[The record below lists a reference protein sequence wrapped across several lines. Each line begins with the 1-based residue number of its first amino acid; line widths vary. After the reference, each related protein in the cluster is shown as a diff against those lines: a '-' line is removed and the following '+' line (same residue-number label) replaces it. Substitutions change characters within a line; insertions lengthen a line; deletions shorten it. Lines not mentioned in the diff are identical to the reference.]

1 MSWLNRAFKLDEH
14 QVTARGE
21 MLAGFTTF
29 AAMAYILAVNPAIL
43 AVAGMDR
50 GGVVVATGL
59 AAALGC
65 FLMAWLTN
73 FPIALAPGMGTNAYF
88 AFVICLGMQVPWE
101 AALAMTFWNGV
112 VFLLMSAS
120 GMRRHLAESL
130 PDGVKVGIQCGIGLF
145 IAFIG
150 LKNVGIIIQDEA
162 TFVSI
167 GNVTDPGPLLV
178 MGGVVVMLYLSIK
191 KVPGAILLPI
201 VGISIIGLVVP
212 DGESS
217 TLTRLPET
225 FFGLPTDYEST
236 FGKLDILYPILQWR
250 EALPVVLT
258 LLVLDLF
265 DSIGTLVGLSHRA
278 DLVDK
283 DGKMPGMGKALTSD
297 AIATIG
303 GSVLGTSTTTSYV
316 ESAAGIEAGGRTG
329 LTSVVVGLCFLLSLL
344 VVPLIASIPAIATAP
359 ALVMV
364 GILMSQGLQRLPYDD
379 LAETASAVL
388 TMLLIPLTFS
398 ITEGIGVGLL
408 VYVALKAL
416 LREWKSVSP
425 VTWVVAS
432 LFVVYYVFL

>member
-1 MSWLNRAFKLDEH
+1 VNWLNRAFKLDEH
-14 QVTARGE
+14 KVSARGE
-21 MLAGFTTF
+21 VLAGLTTF

-43 AVAGMDR
+43 AAAGMER
-50 GGVVVATGL
+50 GGVVVATAL

-65 FLMAWLTN
+65 FIMAWLTN

-88 AFVICLGMQVPWE
+88 AFVICIGMQVPWE

-112 VFLLMSAS
+112 IFLLLSAS
-120 GMRRHLAESL
+120 GFRRHLAESL
-130 PDGVKVGIQCGIGLF
+130 PEGVKVGIQCGIGLF

-150 LKNVGIIIQDEA
+150 LKNVGIIIQDDA

-178 MGGVVVMLYLSIK
+178 MAGVVVMLYLSIK
-191 KVPGAILLPI
+191 KVPGAILIPI
-201 VGISIIGLVVP
+201 AGISLIGLIIP
-212 DGESS
+212 NGEGSF
-217 TLTRLPET
+217 LTRLPDT
-225 FFGLPTDYEST
+225 FFGLPSDYEST
-236 FGKLDILYPILQWR
+236 FGKLDILYPILQWK

-278 DLVDK
+278 NLIDK
-283 DGKMPGMGKALTSD
+283 NGKMPGMGKALTAD
-297 AIATIG
+297 AIATMG
-303 GSVLGTSTTTSYV
+303 GAVLGTSTTTSYV

-329 LTSVVVGLCFLLSLL
+329 LTSVVVGLCFLGSLL
-344 VVPLIASIPAIATAP
+344 MVPLIASIPAIATAP

-416 LREWKSVSP
+416 LREWKKVSP
-425 VTWVVAS
+425 VTWIVAS
-432 LFVVYYVFL
+432 LFVVYYAFL

>member
-1 MSWLNRAFKLDEH
+1 
-14 QVTARGE
+14 
-21 MLAGFTTF
+21 
-29 AAMAYILAVNPAIL
+29 
-43 AVAGMDR
+43 
-50 GGVVVATGL
+50 
-59 AAALGC
+59 
-65 FLMAWLTN
+65 
-73 FPIALAPGMGTNAYF
+73 
-88 AFVICLGMQVPWE
+88 
-101 AALAMTFWNGV
+101 
-112 VFLLMSAS
+112 
-120 GMRRHLAESL
+120 
-130 PDGVKVGIQCGIGLF
+130 
-145 IAFIG
+145 
-150 LKNVGIIIQDEA
+150 
-162 TFVSI
+162 
-167 GNVTDPGPLLV
+167 
-178 MGGVVVMLYLSIK
+178 
-191 KVPGAILLPI
+191 
-201 VGISIIGLVVP
+201 
-212 DGESS
+212 
-217 TLTRLPET
+217 
-225 FFGLPTDYEST
+225 
-236 FGKLDILYPILQWR
+236 
-250 EALPVVLT
+250 
-258 LLVLDLF
+258 
-265 DSIGTLVGLSHRA
+265 
-278 DLVDK
+278 
-283 DGKMPGMGKALTSD
+283 MPGMGKALTSD